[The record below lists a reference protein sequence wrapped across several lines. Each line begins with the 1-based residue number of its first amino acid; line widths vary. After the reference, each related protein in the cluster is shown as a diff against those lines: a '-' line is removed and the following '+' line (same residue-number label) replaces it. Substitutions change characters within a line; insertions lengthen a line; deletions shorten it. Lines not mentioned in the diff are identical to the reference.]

1 MYILTIYY
9 FLKFEVNL
17 KNGYDKWHVT
27 LQILFF
33 VTLNL
38 SKILP
43 KYLSLLLKLPKYD
56 FSLFLLSV
64 DANYVHLL
72 SFQPVC
78 NIFTLSRAPASP
90 KEKLLHTSND
100 PVFVATTQWT
110 PPAHLICRQQGLHS
124 QDVIYSYIL

>member
-1 MYILTIYY
+1 MDNIILKYSGAMYILTIYY

-17 KNGYDKWHVT
+17 KNGYDKCHVT

-56 FSLFLLSV
+56 FSLFLLISV
-64 DANYVHLL
+64 NHHHG
-72 SFQPVC
+72 F
-78 NIFTLSRAPASP
+78 
-90 KEKLLHTSND
+90 
-100 PVFVATTQWT
+100 
-110 PPAHLICRQQGLHS
+110 ICIIQ
-124 QDVIYSYIL
+124 